1 MIQMFHVFK
10 MFGKDLEA
18 LVDVDLHIH
27 KGEMVFLA
35 GPNGAGKS
43 TLLRLIF
50 CDELPTSGQILVNGR
65 NIVRMKPRM
74 VPHLRRTLGIVYQ
87 DFKLLRDRTIEENL
101 ALVARVVGMTALQT
115 QHKVAQLLTL
125 VGLSHKTRMLPYK
138 LSSGEQQRVAMA
150 RALMNDPLILLADEP
165 TGNLDAELAADVL
178 RLLFEVNAQGT
189 TVLVATHNLKF
200 AEEAG
205 CRTVFL
211 KQGRIV
217 GERQQV
223 NQPVGPVQ
231 HSSPIRRAWH
241 PADD

>member
-1 MIQMFHVFK
+1 MIQMFHVYK
-10 MFGKDLEA
+10 TFGKDLEA

-27 KGEMVFLA
+27 KGEMVFLT

-65 NIVRMKPRM
+65 NIVRMKPGV
-74 VPHLRRTLGIVYQ
+74 VPQLRRTLGIVFQ
-87 DFKLLRDRTIEENL
+87 DFKLLRDRTVEDNL
-101 ALVARVVGMTALQT
+101 ALVAKVVGKTTLEAKR
-115 QHKVAQLLTL
+115 KVAQLLTL
-125 VGLSHKTRMLPYK
+125 VGLSHKAQMVPYK

-165 TGNLDAELAADVL
+165 TGNLDPELATDVL
-178 RLLFEVNAQGT
+178 RLLFEINAQGT
-189 TVLVATHNLKF
+189 TVLVATHNLKL

-217 GERQQV
+217 GEWQQV
-223 NQPVGPVQ
+223 NRLAG
-231 HSSPIRRAWH
+231 
-241 PADD
+241 

>member
-1 MIQMFHVFK
+1 MIQMFHVYK
-10 MFGKDLEA
+10 TFGKDLEA

-65 NIVRMKPRM
+65 NTVRMKPRAI
-74 VPHLRRTLGIVYQ
+74 PYLRRTLGIVFQ

-101 ALVARVVGMTALQT
+101 ALVASVAGMTTIQAQR
-115 QHKVAQLLTL
+115 KIAQLLKL
-125 VGLSHKTRMLPYK
+125 VGLSHKAQMVPYK
-138 LSSGEQQRVAMA
+138 LSSGEQQRVTMA

-165 TGNLDAELAADVL
+165 TGNLDAELAADVI
-178 RLLFEVNAQGT
+178 RLLFEINSQGT
-189 TVLVATHNLKF
+189 TVLVATHNLKL

-205 CRTVFL
+205 CRTVLL
-211 KQGRIV
+211 KQGKIV
-217 GERQQV
+217 EEWQRVNRSTGPAQQKRV
-223 NQPVGPVQ
+223 
-231 HSSPIRRAWH
+231 
-241 PADD
+241 

>member
-1 MIQMFHVFK
+1 MIQMFHVYK
-10 MFGKDLEA
+10 TFGKDLEA

-50 CDELPTSGQILVNGR
+50 RDELPTSGQILVNGR
-65 NIVRMKPRM
+65 NIVRMKPRV
-74 VPHLRRTLGIVYQ
+74 VPYLRRTLGIIFQ

-101 ALVARVVGMTALQT
+101 ALVARVVGMTALQA
-115 QHKVAQLLTL
+115 QHKVAQLLKL
-125 VGLSHKTRMLPYK
+125 VGLSHKAQMMPYK
-138 LSSGEQQRVAMA
+138 LSSGEQQRVTMA

-165 TGNLDAELAADVL
+165 TGNLDTELAADVI
-178 RLLFEVNAQGT
+178 RLLLEINAHGT
-189 TVLVATHNLKF
+189 TVLVATHDLRL

-217 GERQQV
+217 EEWQRV
-223 NQPVGPVQ
+223 NRLTGPAQ
-231 HSSPIRRAWH
+231 LKGLG
-241 PADD
+241 

>member
-1 MIQMFHVFK
+1 MIQMFHVYK
-10 MFGKDLEA
+10 TFGKDLEA

-65 NIVRMKPRM
+65 NIVRMKPRA
-74 VPHLRRTLGIVYQ
+74 VPELRRTLGIVFQ

-101 ALVARVVGMTALQT
+101 ALVARVVGMTTLQV
-115 QHKVAQLLTL
+115 QRKVEQLLKL
-125 VGLSHKTRMLPYK
+125 VGLSHKARVVPYK
-138 LSSGEQQRVAMA
+138 LSNGEQQRVAVA
-150 RALMNDPLILLADEP
+150 RALMNDPVILLADEP
-165 TGNLDAELAADVL
+165 TGNLDPELAADVI
-178 RLLFEVNAQGT
+178 RLLFEINAQGT
-189 TVLVATHNLKF
+189 TVLVATHNLKL

-217 GERQQV
+217 EEWQRV
-223 NQPVGPVQ
+223 NRPAGWAQEKRVW
-231 HSSPIRRAWH
+231 SSTSLP
-241 PADD
+241 